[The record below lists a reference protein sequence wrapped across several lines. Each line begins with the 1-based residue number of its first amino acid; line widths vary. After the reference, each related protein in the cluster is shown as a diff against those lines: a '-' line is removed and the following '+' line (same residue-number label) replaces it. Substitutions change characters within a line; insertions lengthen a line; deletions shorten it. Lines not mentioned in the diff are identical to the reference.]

1 MQSGLC
7 YEKMSLTDRLMMK
20 VAAVMVRNKKNKTA
34 QDIAFEQAI
43 KSSYDISSKEYIEP
57 LVSYLKTIAG

>member
-7 YEKMSLTDRLMMK
+7 YEKMSLADRLMMK

-43 KSSYDISSKEYIEP
+43 RSSYDISSIEYIEP
-57 LVSYLKTIAG
+57 LVSYLKSLKG